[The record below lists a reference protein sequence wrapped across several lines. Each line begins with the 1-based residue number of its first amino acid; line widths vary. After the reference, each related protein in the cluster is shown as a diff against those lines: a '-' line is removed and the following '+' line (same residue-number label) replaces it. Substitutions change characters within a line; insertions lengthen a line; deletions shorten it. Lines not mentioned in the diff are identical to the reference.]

1 MGGGH
6 YISGV
11 ADVMMTWGI
20 GRAGTLAAVRQIHYH
35 AIARIDM
42 LERVRLKMEGRYNGI

>member
-11 ADVMMTWGI
+11 ADMMTWGI